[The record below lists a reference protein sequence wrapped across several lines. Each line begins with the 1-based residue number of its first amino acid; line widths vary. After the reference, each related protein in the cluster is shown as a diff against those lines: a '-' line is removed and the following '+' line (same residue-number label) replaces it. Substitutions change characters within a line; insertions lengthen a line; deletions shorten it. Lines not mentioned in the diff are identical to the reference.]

1 MKIEIRNRW
10 SGAVQLTC
18 DIECDDTTPIGTK
31 IGLAVR
37 WAIKNNADLTGAD
50 LTGADLTHAVLTGAV
65 FRHAVLTGADLTA
78 ADLRGAVFTDADLT
92 GADLTGAVLRGAE
105 NVPVIPNIHQAVY
118 AAATPAGALNMRQW
132 HTCSTTHCRAGWV
145 VALAG
150 EAGAMLESQLG
161 NDTSLAAIMIY
172 MASDPT
178 MERIPDFYCDRE
190 TALKDMR
197 KAAEREREQGSGAA
211 R

>member
-1 MKIEIRNRW
+1 MKIEIRNRY

-18 DIECDDTTPIGTK
+18 NIECDDTTPIFTK
-31 IGLAVR
+31 IGMAVR

-50 LTGADLTHAVLTGAV
+50 LRRADLTA
-65 FRHAVLTGADLTA
+65 AVLTGADLKG
-78 ADLRGAVFTDADLT
+78 ADLKGADLT
-92 GADLTGAVLRGAE
+92 AAVLTAAVLTGAVLKAADLRRADLTAAE
-105 NVPVIPNIHQAVY
+105 NVPVIPNIHQVVY
-118 AAATPAGALNMRQW
+118 AAATPPGALEMSQW

-161 NDTSLAAIMIY
+161 DNTSLAAIMIY

-190 TALKDMR
+190 TALKDMMR
-197 KAAEREREQGSGAA
+197 AAEREQGSSAT
-211 R
+211 

>member
-1 MKIEIRNRW
+1 MKIEIRNRY

-18 DIECDDTTPIGTK
+18 NIECDDTTPIFTK
-31 IGLAVR
+31 IGMAVR

-50 LTGADLTHAVLTGAV
+50 LRRADLTAAVLTAAVLTGAV
-65 FRHAVLTGADLTA
+65 LKAADLRRADLTA
-78 ADLRGAVFTDADLT
+78 
-92 GADLTGAVLRGAE
+92 AE
-105 NVPVIPNIHQAVY
+105 NVPVIPNIHQVVY
-118 AAATPAGALNMRQW
+118 AAATPPGALEMSQW

-161 NDTSLAAIMIY
+161 DNTSLAAIMIY

-190 TALKDMR
+190 TALKDMMR
-197 KAAEREREQGSGAA
+197 AAEREQGSSAT
-211 R
+211 